1 MPDFTLT
8 STAFEHEG
16 EIPQRHTCDGEDLS
30 PPLTWTDPPDGV
42 ESLALVMDDPDAPS
56 GLFVHWLVW
65 GLDPQAG
72 TLPENANGLLEGT
85 NGFGKVG
92 YGGPCPPPGHGR
104 HRYFFRLHALKQA
117 LDLEPGASREDLD
130 REIDRHEVA
139 VAHLMGT
146 YERA

>member
-1 MPDFTLT
+1 MADFTLT

-30 PPLTWTDPPDGV
+30 PPLTWTDPPDGA

-85 NGFGKVG
+85 NGFGTVG
-92 YGGPCPPPGHGR
+92 YGGPCPPPGGP

-117 LDLEPGASREDLD
+117 LDLEPGATREELD
-130 REIDRHEVA
+130 KEIDRHELA

-146 YERA
+146 YARA

>member
-1 MPDFTLT
+1 MADFTLT

-65 GLDPQAG
+65 GLDPAAG
-72 TLPENANGLLEGT
+72 TLPENANSLLEGT
-85 NGFGKVG
+85 NGFGTVG

-104 HRYFFRLHALKQA
+104 HRYFFRLHALKQTI
-117 LDLEPGASREDLD
+117 DLEPGATREDLD
-130 REIDRHEVA
+130 KEIDRHEIA